1 LAPTLRRITEMWFFF
16 YFSKAISSLCQRD
29 FFIYACF

>member
-16 YFSKAISSLCQRD
+16 IFQKLKAPSVR
-29 FFIYACF
+29 